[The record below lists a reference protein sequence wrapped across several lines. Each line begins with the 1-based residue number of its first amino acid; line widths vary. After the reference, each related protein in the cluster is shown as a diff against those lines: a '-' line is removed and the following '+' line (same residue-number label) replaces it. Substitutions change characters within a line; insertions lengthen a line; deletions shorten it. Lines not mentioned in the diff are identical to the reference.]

1 MKENFNIAMLID
13 ADNSPAARIDEVMA
27 ELAKFGV
34 INIRRAY
41 GNWKSPQLKGW
52 EDVLHD
58 HAIQPVQQ
66 FAYSKGK
73 NATDMAMSI
82 DAMDLIY
89 SKRIDG
95 VCLVSSDADFTPLVM
110 RIRAD
115 GLTVFGFG
123 EKKTPEPFANAC
135 STFLYLENLAPTS
148 QNVQEVE
155 VEKATVA
162 EPKTQVK
169 RKTSKELKG
178 NTRLVKLLRDSVAAS
193 AEDDGWA
200 ALGAVG
206 THISKQSSFDPRNF
220 GYAKLSS
227 LLQATGLF
235 DIELRGKQHYVRD
248 KRFNTAS
255 GGNDTA

>member
-1 MKENFNIAMLID
+1 METKFNIAMLID
-13 ADNSPAARIDEVMA
+13 ADNSPAGMIDEVLA
-27 ELAKFGV
+27 ELAKYGV

-41 GNWKSPQLKGW
+41 GNWKSPQLKSW
-52 EDVLHD
+52 EAVLHE

-89 SKRIDG
+89 TKRIDG

-115 GLTVFGFG
+115 GLTVYGFG
-123 EKKTPEPFANAC
+123 EKKTPEPFVNAC
-135 STFLYLENLAPTS
+135 STFLYLENLAQPVALPAETG
-148 QNVQEVE
+148 
-155 VEKATVA
+155 KATPTTRKA
-162 EPKTQVK
+162 QVQ
-169 RKTSKELKG
+169 RQSTKELKG

-193 AEDDGWA
+193 ADDDGWA
-200 ALGAVG
+200 LLGAIG
-206 THISKQSSFDPRNF
+206 THIGKQSSFDPRNH

-227 LLQATGLF
+227 LLQAIDLF
-235 DIELRGKQHYVRD
+235 DIEVRGKNHYVRD
-248 KRFNTAS
+248 KRFVAATESPN
-255 GGNDTA
+255 